1 MGSIYHFCPPSSRDP
16 AVIPALQRVT
26 TPGRRWR
33 QPVWHWAPAAAR
45 RQPRRVSMRMC
56 ARGSTMAPERMPF
69 GYWLACAGIAL
80 LGMVLL
86 AVGWIQP

>member
-1 MGSIYHFCPPSSRDP
+1 
-16 AVIPALQRVT
+16 
-26 TPGRRWR
+26 
-33 QPVWHWAPAAAR
+33 
-45 RQPRRVSMRMC
+45 
-56 ARGSTMAPERMPF
+56 MAPERMPF